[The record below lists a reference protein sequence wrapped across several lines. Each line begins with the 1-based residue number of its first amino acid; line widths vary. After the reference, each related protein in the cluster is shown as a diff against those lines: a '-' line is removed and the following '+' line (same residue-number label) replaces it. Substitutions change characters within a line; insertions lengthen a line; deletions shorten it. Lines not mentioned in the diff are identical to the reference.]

1 MNSELKNEEFVLST
15 RPSDQ
20 NEIKSAWKL
29 QPCSMPTITNDNEF
43 ILKTLF
49 VSVDP
54 YLSSG
59 LKKSA
64 LGGDINP
71 IGTVQI
77 SGLIGRV
84 IESKNS
90 NIPVDTIV
98 TG

>member
-1 MNSELKNEEFVLST
+1 MDSELKNEEFVLSI

-20 NEIKSAWKL
+20 SEVKSAWKL
-29 QPCSMPTITNDNEF
+29 QPCAMPTINNDNEF
-43 ILKTLF
+43 IVQTLF

-71 IGTVQI
+71 IGSVQV
-77 SGLIGRV
+77 SGLVGRV
-84 IESKNS
+84 IESQN
-90 NIPVDTIV
+90 
-98 TG
+98 

>member
-1 MNSELKNEEFVLST
+1 MTSELKNEEFVLST

-29 QPCSMPTITNDNEF
+29 QPCSMPTITNDDEF

-64 LGGDINP
+64 LGGDVNP
-71 IGTVQI
+71 IGSVQV
-77 SGLIGRV
+77 SG
-84 IESKNS
+84 
-90 NIPVDTIV
+90 
-98 TG
+98 